1 MSSTSLSVVTLP
13 SVCHAPYESP
23 EDIDVLI
30 SEGAEELAKLSSLTK
45 TLFSE
50 FDRVVVRYRAKFPNM
65 VSEMADK
72 EAALAQA
79 VLELQLLSK
88 SDETGTTEEQ
98 EKETPPEEKEP
109 EEKEPEDS
117 RKMRMKAIKKY
128 YRRICNQCHPDKM
141 QELPPHIITEL
152 SHIFLE
158 AKKAYTNKDL
168 QALLDLYASACAMR
182 QTATLDDDYV
192 RAKQARLKEL
202 QDSIERAANKLA
214 EMRTYVIYSVYED
227 DAKGHKE
234 RAKQNFK
241 AILDFNLAQLN
252 EKLTAVKK
260 QVAHIKEFQNA

>member
-1 MSSTSLSVVTLP
+1 MLETSLAVVNLP
-13 SVCHAPYESP
+13 AVIEECCEPA
-23 EDIDVLI
+23 EDIDDRI
-30 SEGAEELAKLSSLTK
+30 IEGTEELAKLTSLTK

-50 FDRVVVRYRAKFPNM
+50 FDRVVVLYRSKFPHI

-72 EAALAQA
+72 EAALSQA
-79 VLELQLLSK
+79 LMELQLLTQS
-88 SDETGTTEEQ
+88 SESEPDVHAEP
-98 EKETPPEEKEP
+98 EKESPK

-141 QELPPHIITEL
+141 QGLPNNVLTEL
-152 SHIFLE
+152 STIFLE

-182 QTATLDDDYV
+182 ETATLDDDYV
-192 RAKQARLKEL
+192 KAKQGRLKEL

-214 EMRTYVIYSVYED
+214 EIRTYVIYSVYAD
-227 DAKGHKE
+227 DVKGHKE

-241 AILDFNLAQLN
+241 AILDFNMEQLN
-252 EKLTAVKK
+252 SKLSAVRR
-260 QVAHIKEFQNA
+260 QVSHIKDIQNA